1 MPIRSD
7 TLDSFDDPDDRYD
20 KGVPYHESS
29 VDDWEY
35 GPMNDEDY
43 DEFDQEH
50 DEVDVY
56 YADEDW

>member
-7 TLDSFDDPDDRYD
+7 TLDSFDDPDDDYSNQELD
-20 KGVPYHESS
+20 HQ
-29 VDDWEY
+29 WEF
-35 GPMNDEDY
+35 GPINDEDY
-43 DEFDQEH
+43 DEFDMED